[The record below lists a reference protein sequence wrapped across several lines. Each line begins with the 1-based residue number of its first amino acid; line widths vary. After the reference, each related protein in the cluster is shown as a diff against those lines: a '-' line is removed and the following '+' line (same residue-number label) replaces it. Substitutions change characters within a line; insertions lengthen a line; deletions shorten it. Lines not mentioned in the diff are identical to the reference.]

1 MADRLA
7 ESRGEISR
15 PFQLLLHSPVLAGR
29 VAELGH
35 LIRSGSSLDDAD
47 RELVTLAA
55 GRAIGC
61 AFVWDS
67 HVDAAA
73 AAGVSPDT
81 IAALQRDRADVGG
94 REQVLVS
101 FVDELCE
108 TRTVS
113 TTTYEAARELIG
125 ARGVVDLA
133 LTIGYYSMLG
143 SVMGACDA
151 C

>member
-1 MADRLA
+1 M
-7 ESRGEISR
+7 
-15 PFQLLLHSPVLAGR
+15 AGR

-35 LIRSGSSLDDAD
+35 LVRSGSSLDDAD
-47 RELVTLAA
+47 RELATLAA

-61 AFVWDS
+61 VFVWDS
-67 HVDAAA
+67 HLDAAA
-73 AAGVSPDT
+73 AAGISPDT
-81 IAALQRDRADVGG
+81 IAAMQRDPVDLGG
-94 REQVLVS
+94 REQVIVS
-101 FVDELCE
+101 FVNELCE

-113 TTTYEAARELIG
+113 TPTFEATRELIG
-125 ARGVVDLA
+125 VNGVVDLA

>member
-1 MADRLA
+1 V
-7 ESRGEISR
+7 
-15 PFQLLLHSPVLAGR
+15 LLHSPALAGG

-35 LIRSGSSLDDAD
+35 LVRSGSSLEDAD

-67 HVDAAA
+67 HLEAAS
-73 AAGVSPDT
+73 AAGVSSDT
-81 IAALQRDRADVGG
+81 IAAVRADPSMLGG
-94 REQVLVS
+94 RERILVS
-101 FVDELCE
+101 FVEQLCA

-113 TTTYEAARELIG
+113 NETFEAARELIG
-125 ARGVVDLA
+125 DRAVVELSV
-133 LTIGYYSMLG
+133 TVGYYTMLAT
-143 SVMGACDA
+143 VMGACDA